1 MTRVLCEDRKIS
13 AFCYTQL
20 TDVEQEINGI
30 YTFDRKAKFPPEV
43 ISKIFG
49 QTAYIGDEKFD

>member
-1 MTRVLCEDRKIS
+1 MLCEDKKIS

-20 TDVEQEINGI
+20 TDVEQELNGV
-30 YTFDRKAKFPPEV
+30 YTFDRKPKFPAEV
-43 ISKIFG
+43 ISRIFG